1 MCESDSQFETCLQA
15 LKVPQN
21 SKSLFKVLVN
31 IRKELEWPKDRQNI
45 LKVRTEGCLGQ
56 LVSILQMPQR
66 YIMDVCLSILGNC
79 MMDKNCSRDLVG
91 AYNIISPLSHILKHH
106 QKSDSINGRIFRII
120 GNMCQHKKDQW
131 ANLIIDKKPYIVTH
145 TVELLKKSSADDLP
159 PDEMYSE
166 ATLSMAIRALRL
178 LLNCR
183 TVIPLV
189 KDFGVLKAVGSL
201 FIKVSTEWQEHKTKE
216 YLLNNIIRLL
226 HDYSRYKYYNSIMEL
241 RNTDNG
247 NSLLHLTNVL
257 LLSPKKI
264 VKIVMNFIKVSQL
277 QSELPVTEIC
287 DKFMDEIVSKYLNP
301 EGTDTSNNTGMSSGY
316 LECVQCICYLLEHP
330 ANRNLDRCGKCVP
343 LLIKVLDS
351 FQEPN
356 TAQLK
361 CCILLVSTLN
371 HCQYDDSLIQE
382 QLKHNVIEVLLRKLQ
397 WIFGTSGALKENH
410 NALRTSK
417 NGNKKRVNRN
427 SQSTTRRKR
436 PRESICRESPNTTL
450 VASPSTSSSAVNEV
464 RQQASVRRQ
473 CSASPSSSDEEYAAS
488 RYERSPSPCSSI
500 ASDEA
505 IFRALSPQRC
515 PSSPANV
522 DDEELSDSDDYS
534 PVCSDVESDKN
545 CSSENEE
552 DEGKEDQKTAE
563 LLNDMDC
570 DDEEESEG
578 KKSPAVPE
586 EASIV
591 NLKSLLVTEIAIL
604 ISSFARVNPIIPQLG
619 TEEMLIALL
628 NCSSHFKATVS
639 AKINTVDIVVKILD
653 SAEYLIPLMKSKF
666 IETMYDLMKV
676 QHSQNCNKCSDYKDV
691 GKIIL
696 RQITTLAESGVG
708 MGEIAHALLR
718 RRCQTRQ
725 QVTLVIPYILRDK
738 ALLAR
743 YMLYC
748 DGLDVL
754 LRLLKHEWDM
764 KKRAIKSLCAMASD
778 MLNIANPID
787 VALNL
792 SPTRTIKDK
801 YKLAEDCE
809 HVVTFKL
816 DDGSV
821 LQADRQFLSDRSDFF
836 RGLLSGHFRESS
848 EDEVRLSHVKKKS
861 LGCLF
866 LLLKTLDDKSETVDV
881 KQDLDTLLDV
891 LVLSD
896 RFLLS
901 HIRESILNSVQ
912 KFWVSAR
919 TVPVIYRWSLESGTN
934 LLRVECVAYALV
946 ADISDA
952 ERFQMFNS
960 LFQAGCG

>member
-1 MCESDSQFETCLQA
+1 
-15 LKVPQN
+15 
-21 SKSLFKVLVN
+21 
-31 IRKELEWPKDRQNI
+31 
-45 LKVRTEGCLGQ
+45 
-56 LVSILQMPQR
+56 MPQR

-79 MMDKNCSRDLVG
+79 MMDKSCARDLVG

-145 TVELLKKSSADDLP
+145 TVELLKKSAAEDLP
-159 PDEMYSE
+159 PDEVYSE

-226 HDYSRYKYYNSIMEL
+226 HDYSRYKYYHSIIEL

-247 NSLLHLTNVL
+247 NSLLHLSNVL

-264 VKIVMNFIKVSQL
+264 VKIVMNFIKISQL

-301 EGTDTSNNTGMSSGY
+301 EETDTSDNTSMSPGY

-330 ANRNLDRCGKCVP
+330 ANRNLDRCGKCLS
-343 LLIKVLDS
+343 LLIKVLDN

-356 TAQLK
+356 AVQLK

-371 HCQYDDSLIQE
+371 HCQYDDALIQE

-397 WIFGTSGALKENH
+397 WIFGASGTLKENH
-410 NALRTSK
+410 NEVNTSSHV
-417 NGNKKRVNRN
+417 NKKRVSRN
-427 SQSTTRRKR
+427 SQQSTTKRKK
-436 PRESICRESPNTTL
+436 PRENICKGGLKINVL
-450 VASPSTSSSAVNEV
+450 ASPSTSTSSVVNEM
-464 RQQASVRRQ
+464 RQRPSLRSQ

-488 RYERSPSPCSSI
+488 RYDRSPSPCSSI

-505 IFRALSPQRC
+505 VFRALSPQRC
-515 PSSPANV
+515 PSSSPGNG
-522 DDEELSDSDDYS
+522 DEDELSDSDDYS
-534 PVCSDVESDKN
+534 PVCSDVESDKE

-552 DEGKEDQKTAE
+552 DEGKEDHKTAE
-563 LLNDMDC
+563 LLNDMEC

-578 KKSPAVPE
+578 KSSPAVPE
-586 EASIV
+586 EANIV

-628 NCSSHFKATVS
+628 NCSSHFKAAVS
-639 AKINTVDIVVKILD
+639 AKTNTVYIILKILE
-653 SAEYLIPLMKSKF
+653 SAEYLIPLMRSKF
-666 IETMYDLMKV
+666 IETMYDLTKV
-676 QHSQNCNKCSDYKDV
+676 QHNQSCDKCNDYKFV
-691 GKIIL
+691 GQIIL
-696 RQITTLAESGVG
+696 RQITILAESGVG
-708 MGEIAHALLR
+708 IGEIAYALLR
-718 RRCQTRQ
+718 RRYQTRQ
-725 QVTLVIPYILRDK
+725 QVALVIPYVLREK
-738 ALLAR
+738 TLLAR
-743 YMLYC
+743 YMINC
-748 DGLDVL
+748 HGLDVL
-754 LRLLKHEWDM
+754 LRLLKHECDM
-764 KKRAIKSLCAMASD
+764 KKRAIKSLCSMASD
-778 MLNIANPID
+778 MLNIANPKD

-809 HVVTFKL
+809 QIVTFKL

-821 LQADRQFLSDRSDFF
+821 LQADRQFLSDKSDFF
-836 RGLLSGHFRESS
+836 RGLLSGHFRESG
-848 EDEVRLSHVKKKS
+848 EDEVRLSHVTKTS

-866 LLLKTLDDKSETVDV
+866 HLLKTLDGKSETVDV
-881 KQDLDTLLDV
+881 QQDLETLLDV

-896 RFLLS
+896 RYLLS
-901 HIRESILNSVQ
+901 HIRETILNSVQ
-912 KFWVSAR
+912 KFCVNPR
-919 TVPVIYRWSLESGTN
+919 TIPVIYRWSLESGTN

-952 ERFQMFNS
+952 ERFKMFNS
-960 LFQAGCG
+960 LFQLGFTEKLTNDICKLLERYLYNIPTKKGSFFAQDFHKRFY